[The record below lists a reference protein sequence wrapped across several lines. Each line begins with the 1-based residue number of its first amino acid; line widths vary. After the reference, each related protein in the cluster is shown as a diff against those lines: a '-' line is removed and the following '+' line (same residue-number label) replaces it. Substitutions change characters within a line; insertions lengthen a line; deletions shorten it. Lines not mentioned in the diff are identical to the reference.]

1 MAEGDVVWVPPRHVT
16 PDSDHKIVQTKD
28 GRIRLMR
35 MLCPTSCH
43 FYQVCISVY
52 LSKIEGMLVCK
63 RILDVSLLPKESLNS
78 FVSFFATSLLFKVK
92 FKPVSELED
101 SSYLGSNENLLDAA
115 QHLLENPADIGISI
129 TEGISL

>member
-1 MAEGDVVWVPPRHVT
+1 
-16 PDSDHKIVQTKD
+16 
-28 GRIRLMR
+28 
-35 MLCPTSCH
+35 
-43 FYQVCISVY
+43 
-52 LSKIEGMLVCK
+52 MLVCK